1 MHTGVADYLCDK
13 RWPDVAALVAA
24 HNDCIAF
31 HRLLHYAALVGDQLR
46 VPRRRRLCGLGQ
58 HWVPSDKIPTSIHWR
73 GFHTN
78 CLHR

>member
-1 MHTGVADYLCDK
+1 MWQITFVTSAGPT
-13 RWPDVAALVAA
+13 WPHWWQA